1 MSPRVGQALRKAR
14 VERGFELGEV
24 EAATKIRAKFLAA
37 MEEDRWE
44 ELPAPVYARG
54 FISIYARFLG
64 LDDQALLDEFA
75 RTVAQEEPPEPI
87 PRTAIRPGVLSRRH
101 TTPRG
106 LAIKPRPVAM
116 LVAGLIA
123 AMVLV
128 LVVIG
133 SLGGSNEDGRGA
145 DDHRERAADGTAT
158 APGTTTTAR
167 PASGQIALELRSSA
181 DVWVCLVDDRGRALV
196 NGETLTSG
204 ESRGPFASRG
214 YEVTVGN
221 GFVEMTDDGEPAEIP
236 PVAAPL
242 GYRITAT
249 GVRELDPAS
258 QPTCLS

>member
-1 MSPRVGQALRKAR
+1 M
-14 VERGFELGEV
+14 ERGIELSEV
-24 EAATKIRAKFLAA
+24 EEATKIRAKFLAA

-64 LDDQALLDEFA
+64 LDDQALLDQYG
-75 RTVAQEEPPEPI
+75 RTVTEEEPAEPI
-87 PRTAIRPGVLSRRH
+87 PRTAIRPGVLRRRL
-101 TTPRG
+101 TTRRG

-116 LVAGLIA
+116 VVAGLVA
-123 AMVLV
+123 TTVLG
-128 LVVIG
+128 LVVVG
-133 SLGGSNEDGRGA
+133 SLGGSDDGGRGA
-145 DDHRERAADGTAT
+145 DDHRGQAADGNATAT
-158 APGTTTTAR
+158 ATTTTAR
-167 PASGQIALELRSSA
+167 PTSGQVSLQIRSSA

-214 YEVTVGN
+214 YEVTIGN
-221 GFVEMTDDGEPAEIP
+221 GFVEMTVDGEPADIP

-242 GYRITAT
+242 GYRITPS
-249 GVRELDPAS
+249 GVRELDPSS